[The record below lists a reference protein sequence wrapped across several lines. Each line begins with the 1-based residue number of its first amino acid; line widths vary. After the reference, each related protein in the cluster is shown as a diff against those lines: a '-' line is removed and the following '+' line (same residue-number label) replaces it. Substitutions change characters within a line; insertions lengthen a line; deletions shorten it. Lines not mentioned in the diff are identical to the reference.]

1 MNAIRF
7 AKCISTT
14 LAVSF
19 AAGSLAGGEL
29 PSAAGGKPGRDS
41 YVECWGVD
49 ARDYGRSFR
58 SDGRIEFA
66 QVVSPS
72 PPALNLSQNQ
82 GLF

>member
-49 ARDYGRSFR
+49 ARVRK
-58 SDGRIEFA
+58 
-66 QVVSPS
+66 
-72 PPALNLSQNQ
+72 
-82 GLF
+82 GLQHSKHAIKPRGNNTQKHHQQHIK